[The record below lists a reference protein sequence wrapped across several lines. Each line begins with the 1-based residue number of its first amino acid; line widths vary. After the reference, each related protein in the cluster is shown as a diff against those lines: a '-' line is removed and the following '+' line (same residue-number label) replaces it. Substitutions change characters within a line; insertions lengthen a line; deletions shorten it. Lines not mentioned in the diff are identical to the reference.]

1 MKGAVC
7 PGPVLEQGQTAAPLA
22 HTRVGGGKMHHQPPG
37 ATWRALQRGVC
48 NGSFANGRSA
58 TRALETGHCKWGLCK
73 NIDANEALQDG
84 CLQKGCF
91 ELSSKMGGFAKRVF
105 VMAALQRG

>member
-1 MKGAVC
+1 
-7 PGPVLEQGQTAAPLA
+7 
-22 HTRVGGGKMHHQPPG
+22 MHHQPPG